1 MTAPILLPDVHKRS
15 EATSRPQNLPRKHL
29 SPEINT
35 DQGGVEP
42 PTIGCNQIQGR
53 ALWLQ
58 SQCDI
63 HWATGPVAKKGP
75 SIPAPTKSHQPP
87 QHPSTL
93 KEKERPRHFRLLPRV
108 GAEKLARAIQHTAV
122 ARNRAA
128 LAAATSLLV
137 DTLADKQVAAC
148 IHSSHN
154 AQSCKANGVSSR
166 LKL

>member
-15 EATSRPQNLPRKHL
+15 EATSRPQNFTRSHL
-29 SPEINT
+29 SPKINA

-42 PTIGCNQIQGR
+42 PTIEFEAFWGAPR
-53 ALWLQ
+53 LQ
-58 SQCDI
+58 RQRHI

-75 SIPAPTKSHQPP
+75 SLPS
-87 QHPSTL
+87 QHPQKATSPHNTPAHRR
-93 KEKERPRHFRLLPRV
+93 KKQDRPRHFRLLPHV

-128 LAAATSLLV
+128 LATSLLA

-148 IHSSHN
+148 IHNHS
-154 AQSCKANGVSSR
+154 
-166 LKL
+166 

>member
-1 MTAPILLPDVHKRS
+1 MPAPILLPDVHKRS

-35 DQGGVEP
+35 DQRGFEP
-42 PTIGCNQIQGR
+42 PPPLAATASR
-53 ALWLQ
+53 AAPLVLWQKRGLP
-58 SQCDI
+58 SQ
-63 HWATGPVAKKGP
+63 HPQ
-75 SIPAPTKSHQPP
+75 KSHQPP

-93 KEKERPRHFRLLPRV
+93 KEKERPRHFRLLPHV

-128 LAAATSLLV
+128 LATSSLV

>member
-1 MTAPILLPDVHKRS
+1 MTAPILLPDFQKRL
-15 EATSRPQNLPRKHL
+15 EATSIKTTKPPQKTHPLGNW
-29 SPEINT
+29 SC
-35 DQGGVEP
+35 G
-42 PTIGCNQIQGR
+42 
-53 ALWLQ
+53 
-58 SQCDI
+58 
-63 HWATGPVAKKGP
+63 KKKRP

-93 KEKERPRHFRLLPRV
+93 KEKERPRHFRLLPHV

-128 LAAATSLLV
+128 LAASLLV

-166 LKL
+166 LEL